1 MDLVTDSLSRKLSPY
16 LRTASIKILLASP
29 SQGVSGNGFT
39 HRELGQLPD
48 LLISPLLFG
57 SGNGIS
63 REAGWISGTMDL
75 LPSLLW
81 QRSHSREGCPSS
93 LYKQKQKLLKATTW
107 NISLAVLLTLSR
119 FSATGQVPLARKL
132 GKSACCMRKPKLH
145 YPRRP
150 LAGKYDL
157 GRTRRQWRRNI
168 KAEVFSSVST

>member
-1 MDLVTDSLSRKLSPY
+1 MVQYLPVVVAVSRNKVKTYSEAKIVPKSWARLKLSNLLGSVFPLTKLTRVDLVTDSLSRKLSPY
-16 LRTASIKILLASP
+16 LRTASIRTVLLASP

-63 REAGWISGTMDL
+63 REAGWISGMDL

-93 LYKQKQKLLKATTW
+93 L
-107 NISLAVLLTLSR
+107 
-119 FSATGQVPLARKL
+119 
-132 GKSACCMRKPKLH
+132 
-145 YPRRP
+145 
-150 LAGKYDL
+150 
-157 GRTRRQWRRNI
+157 
-168 KAEVFSSVST
+168 

>member
-1 MDLVTDSLSRKLSPY
+1 MVQYLPVVVAVSRNKVKTYSEAKIVPKSWARLKLSILLGSLSLTDQAETRVDLVTDSLSRKLSPY
-16 LRTASIKILLASP
+16 LWTSSIRTVLLASP

-81 QRSHSREGCPSS
+81 QRSHSREGCPS
-93 LYKQKQKLLKATTW
+93 KLLKVTTW
-107 NISLAVLLTLSR
+107 NISFAVETYL
-119 FSATGQVPLARKL
+119 
-132 GKSACCMRKPKLH
+132 C
-145 YPRRP
+145 
-150 LAGKYDL
+150 
-157 GRTRRQWRRNI
+157 
-168 KAEVFSSVST
+168 

>member
-1 MDLVTDSLSRKLSPY
+1 MSTAFTLWSCSIEYHNGWPPVQYLPVVVAVSRNKVKTYSEAKIVPKSWARLKLSNLLGSLTDQAEARVDLVTDSLSRKLSPY
-16 LRTASIKILLASP
+16 LRTASIKVLLASP

-93 LYKQKQKLLKATTW
+93 L
-107 NISLAVLLTLSR
+107 
-119 FSATGQVPLARKL
+119 
-132 GKSACCMRKPKLH
+132 
-145 YPRRP
+145 
-150 LAGKYDL
+150 
-157 GRTRRQWRRNI
+157 
-168 KAEVFSSVST
+168 